1 VSDDVRRIGSN
12 GSAVPA
18 VHHPAREGAVSQGAV
33 VPKGPSSPAELEAAI
48 AARRDHLA
56 QTVDEL
62 VQRAQP
68 AALARSSVRGVG
80 RGLTGATHTP
90 DGELRAERI
99 AAVLGAVLAVVVAV
113 LVVRSRRRR

>member
-1 VSDDVRRIGSN
+1 MSEDVRRIGSN
-12 GSAVPA
+12 GAGVPAVPA
-18 VHHPAREGAVSQGAV
+18 AVSEGV
-33 VPKGPSSPAELEAAI
+33 VAKGPSSPAELEAAI

-56 QTVDEL
+56 ETVDEL

-90 DGELRAERI
+90 DGELRTERI
-99 AAVLGAVLAVVVAV
+99 AAVLGAVLAILVAV